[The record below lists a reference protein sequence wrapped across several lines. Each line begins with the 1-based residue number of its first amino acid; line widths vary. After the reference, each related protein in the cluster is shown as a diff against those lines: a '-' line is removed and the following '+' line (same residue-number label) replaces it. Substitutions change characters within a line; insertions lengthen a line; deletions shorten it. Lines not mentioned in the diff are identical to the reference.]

1 MEERPAGCLIAA
13 DVPFMWPQGRD
24 ALQWWAT
31 VILTC
36 PLSGRMG
43 FLQLPMKKQAKAF
56 AERIPLGLEGNA
68 QGGRNPSTSHA
79 QVWGGRRG
87 RSTAKALPFTDQP
100 LQSAPG
106 LGDPTGR
113 KHMHPY
119 ATTSLQFESNFWM
132 GNATSA
138 LFCSSPSQ
146 LQVWSDFP
154 RGKAACL

>member
-1 MEERPAGCLIAA
+1 
-13 DVPFMWPQGRD
+13 
-24 ALQWWAT
+24 
-31 VILTC
+31 
-36 PLSGRMG
+36 
-43 FLQLPMKKQAKAF
+43 MKKQAKAF
-56 AERIPLGLEGNA
+56 TERIPLGLEGNA
-68 QGGRNPSTSHA
+68 RGGRNPSTSHA

-106 LGDPTGR
+106 LGDPTGTKHMHLYAT

-138 LFCSSPSQ
+138 LFCSSPSR
-146 LQVWSDFP
+146 LQVWSGFP
-154 RGKAACL
+154 RGKAACLRAAFGRRLFLGFLLAHNTAVSNHLRG